1 MLIFKFRCNIIRLFI
16 SLILYLYLFSL
27 VVKILFPNNIN
38 LITYLLYPI
47 LEHKVIVQNNNSTI
61 STNSQTIE

>member
-47 LEHKVIVQNNNSTI
+47 LEH
-61 STNSQTIE
+61 